1 MADPPQ
7 DDRPQ
12 YKVYRA
18 GSDAP
23 PRETAPPPGQTP
35 RQPPEQPLRQPP
47 AGDDGAAQQPPQQSA
62 GAPPQYRTYRSRKR
76 LSDRVFPGG
85 APSLRRRRD
94 GDEPQRP
101 PALKPP
107 RSRAAIAKRVGKIAL
122 AAIAGWLLLALV
134 LFFVSAQTQQ
144 GVSAE
149 TENALAPGG
158 SLFTGSTILV
168 LGSDARPKGSKE
180 PGAGG
185 ASRSDS
191 IMLMRVGLGTVR
203 KLSIPRDAVADIPGH
218 GRTKINAAYA
228 LGGAPL
234 AIKTIEGYLGNGLR
248 INHLIEVNFENFPK
262 FIDALGGVDVTLK
275 KCVRSPPF
283 GEYGTKGGRKRLSF
297 HRGTNHLSG
306 TEALGFSRI
315 RKNSCDPREDD
326 RDRAARQQMVVS
338 AIRSKALSPSTFFR
352 APWVSWEAPRTVR
365 SDMKGIGLSA
375 LFMDLMTGGG
385 GKTNVLHPDTLDPL
399 IVSDAERRIQVR
411 RLLGKN

>member
-1 MADPPQ
+1 MADPPN

-23 PRETAPPPGQTP
+23 PREAAPPPGQ
-35 RQPPEQPLRQPP
+35 PP
-47 AGDDGAAQQPPQQSA
+47 QQPPQQPPA
-62 GAPPQYRTYRSRKR
+62 GGDQPPQQPLQQPPPQPGGPQPEYRTYRSRKR
-76 LSDRVFPGG
+76 LSDRILPGG
-85 APSLRRRRD
+85 MPSLRRKR
-94 GDEPQRP
+94 GDQPQRAP
-101 PALKPP
+101 GLKPP
-107 RSRAAIAKRVGKIAL
+107 RSRAAIARRVGKYAL
-122 AAIAGWLLLALV
+122 AGIGAWLLLSLV

-144 GVSAE
+144 GVSAS
-149 TENALAPGG
+149 TKNALGPGG
-158 SLFTGSTILV
+158 SLFTGSTVLV

-228 LGGAPL
+228 LGGPSL

-248 INHLIEVNFENFPK
+248 INHIIEVNFENFPK
-262 FIDALGGVDVTLK
+262 FIDSLGGVDVTLK
-275 KCVRSPPF
+275 KCVSSPPF
-283 GEYGTKGGRKRLSF
+283 GEFGTKGGRKRLNF
-297 HRGTNHLSG
+297 HKGTNHLTG
-306 TEALGFSRI
+306 IQALGFSRI

-338 AIRSKALSPSTFFR
+338 AIRAKALSPATFFR
-352 APWVSWEAPRTVR
+352 APWVSWNAPRTVR
-365 SDMKGIGLSA
+365 SDMHGVGLSA
-375 LFMDLMTGGG
+375 LFLDLMTGGG
-385 GKTNVLHPDTLDPL
+385 GKTNVLHPDTLSPF
-399 IVSDAERRIQVR
+399 IVSDAERRTQVR